1 MTTKEYLNQISRLN
15 RMINNKLVEIKQL
28 KDLAC
33 GISSINFGDR
43 VQSSPN
49 FDKIGSKMA
58 KIDELERE
66 LDESIDSYADIKN
79 QIIEQILM
87 MKSEKHKEILL
98 DKYVNFKSI
107 SEIASDFNMT
117 ERGCKKAHKKAIEE
131 FEEIKEQY
139 VAQTLTVHYHM

>member
-15 RMINNKLVEIKQL
+15 RMINNKLVEIQQL
-28 KDLAC
+28 RDLAC
-33 GISSINFGDR
+33 SISAINLEDR

-66 LDESIDSYADIKN
+66 LEESIDSYADIKN

-98 DKYVNFKSI
+98 DKYINFKSI
-107 SEIASDFNMT
+107 SEIAADFNMT

-131 FEEIKEQY
+131 FEEIKQQY
-139 VAQTLTVHYHM
+139 VA

>member
-15 RMINNKLVEIKQL
+15 RMINNKLVEIQQL
-28 KDLAC
+28 RDLAC
-33 GISSINFGDR
+33 SISAINLEDR
-43 VQSSPN
+43 VQSSPD

-66 LDESIDSYADIKN
+66 LDETIDSYADIKN
-79 QIIEQILM
+79 RIIEQILM

-98 DKYVNFKSI
+98 DKYINFKSI
-107 SEIASDFNMT
+107 SEIAADFNMT

-139 VAQTLTVHYHM
+139 VA